1 MKKLFLSLFV
11 FVLSTSMAMAA
22 APKMSWKGY
31 VKTVLESG
39 GGSNGTSTVPA
50 TNLFSSPYG
59 SGPKIGVA
67 NSRIT
72 ADVTMNR
79 AFGSLQVEIADGVA
93 DGFRLMHGYA
103 GYTFAK
109 TTKFQVG
116 RFKVPIGIDHL
127 LPNSQLD
134 LVEEN
139 ALTAHL
145 THGWKNGL
153 MISGD
158 LMGSLSYNIAYFT
171 AENRDYRGIDDGAA
185 ARLMYD
191 RGNFHL
197 EAALAV
203 KAGNDTLIGLVGGT
217 TPAPVNIRRT
227 SRDFTTTALGASY
240 ESKKWMLKG
249 EFIQGSNVTMFDP
262 VGFPVG
268 PPTTY
273 NVIDT
278 FDMNTIYVH
287 YGYNLGKK
295 TELVVRHYMSSAT
308 NTATNYEAELTNT
321 YIGINLR
328 PEKDLMFKFNYVMV
342 GGDDSS
348 TAVSGNTGPFP
359 AIMNSSNNGLAGG
372 QRAANTFLAMAQ
384 IMF

>member
-39 GGSNGTSTVPA
+39 RGSNGTSTVPA
-50 TNLFSSPYG
+50 TNNLATPYG

-79 AFGSLQVEIADGVA
+79 AFGSLQVEVADGVS

-203 KAGNDTLIGLVGGT
+203 KAGNDTFVGTPVRT
-217 TPAPVNIRRT
+217 T
-227 SRDFTTTALGASY
+227 RDFTTTAIGASY

-262 VGFPVG
+262 VA
-268 PPTTY
+268 PP
-273 NVIDT
+273 NIIDT
-278 FDMNTIYVH
+278 FDMNTMYIH

-295 TELVVRHYMSSAT
+295 TELVVRYYMSSAT
-308 NTATNYEAELTNT
+308 NTADNYEAELTNT
-321 YIGINLR
+321 YLGINLR

-348 TAVSGNTGPFP
+348 TAVSGDTGPFP
-359 AIMNSSNNGLAGG
+359 AIMNASNNGLAGG